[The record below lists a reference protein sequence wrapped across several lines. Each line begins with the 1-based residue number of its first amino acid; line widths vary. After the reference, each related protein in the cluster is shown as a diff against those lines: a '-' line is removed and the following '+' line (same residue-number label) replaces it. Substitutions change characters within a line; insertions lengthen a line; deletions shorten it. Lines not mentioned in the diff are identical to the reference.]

1 MDKFHKVPVT
11 KILAINEHTN
21 ATSLELATVYGFQV
35 VVPKNRYSV
44 GDSVVYIP
52 IDSILPEDVEEKLFG
67 KDAKV
72 KLTNSRVR
80 QIKLRG
86 AFSQGM
92 VATPEELGLKNFK
105 LEEDV
110 SKTLGITKYE
120 PPMKEVVITKGV
132 RKIKKGSPHPDFTTY
147 NGLTNIKWIP
157 TAFEGKN
164 VVISEKLHG
173 CNARASMLPYRAN
186 TLMKRVMK
194 FLGLT
199 PTHEFVYGSNQVDIT
214 NSNSYK
220 GFYGEDVY
228 GAVFKKI
235 NAHLK
240 LEENEIIYGEI
251 IGPKIQKDYDY
262 GLKEHKFI
270 LFDVK
275 RLYSDGSQEYL
286 NPDEVEE
293 YAKERGFDFVPVLY
307 KGPFN
312 LELAKQMAEGPSVYA
327 PVQKVREGVVVKLQE
342 NYSVAGQKQAAKIVG
357 EGFLSNKD
365 NTDFN

>member
-52 IDSILPEDVEEKLFG
+52 IDSILPQDVEEKLFG

-86 AFSQGM
+86 LVSQGM
-92 VATPEELGLKNFK
+92 IATPESLGVKSYK
-105 LEEDV
+105 LEEDI
-110 SKTLGITKYE
+110 SSLLGITKYE
-120 PPMKEVVITKGV
+120 PPTKEIVITKGS
-132 RKIKKGSPHPDFTTY
+132 RKLKRNTPHPDFTTF
-147 NGLTNIKWIP
+147 NGLTNMKWIP

-164 VVISEKLHG
+164 VVIQEKCHG
-173 CNARASMLPYRAN
+173 SLGRASMLPYRAN
-186 TLMKRVMK
+186 TLLKRVK
-194 FLGLT
+194 RFFGLT
-199 PTHEFVYGSNQVDIT
+199 PTHEFVYGSNNVDIT
-214 NSNSYK
+214 NSRSYK
-220 GFYGEDVY
+220 GFYDEDIY
-228 GAVFKKI
+228 GKVFRKI

-240 LEENEIIYGEI
+240 IEENEIIYGEI
-251 IGPKIQKDYDY
+251 IGPGIQKGYDY

-293 YAKERGFDFVPVLY
+293 YARERGFDFVPVLY

-312 LELAKQMAEGPSVYA
+312 LELAKQMAEGPSIYA